1 MFRAADRPW
10 KKRVAMHKILS
21 VEDDKLIR
29 DELETLL
36 VNAGFSVRSV
46 EDLDNTL
53 EHIREEMPDLLLLDI
68 NLPGQNGLGKVP
80 QKKEVLAVSPSREA
94 GKRRYSRFNLLS
106 EETVLVLETIASGDF
121 ILNSF
126 DNKSLRRRVC
136 KNSEDKNLSFL
147 CDF

>member
-1 MFRAADRPW
+1 
-10 KKRVAMHKILS
+10 MHKILL

-46 EDLDNTL
+46 EDFDNTL
-53 EHIREEMPDLLLLDI
+53 EHIREEMPDLLLLTSI
-68 NLPGQNGLGKVP
+68 CRGRTVWAKSP

-94 GKRRYSRFNLLS
+94 GKRRYSGFNLLS
-106 EETVLVLETIASGDF
+106 EETVLVLETIASGD
-121 ILNSF
+121 LKGF

>member
-1 MFRAADRPW
+1 
-10 KKRVAMHKILS
+10 MHKILL

-36 VNAGFSVRSV
+36 VNAGCAPVGHQFARA
-46 EDLDNTL
+46 E
-53 EHIREEMPDLLLLDI
+53 RF
-68 NLPGQNGLGKVP
+68 GQSP
-80 QKKEVLAVSPSREA
+80 PKKEVLAVSPSREA
-94 GKRRYSRFNLLS
+94 GKRRYSGFNLLS
-106 EETVLVLETIASGDF
+106 EETVLILETIASGDF
-121 ILNSF
+121 ILNGF